1 MEKAGLIERLARVV
15 VRAASALAP
24 VSWRTELS
32 REWEGE
38 LARRFRP
45 DPPTPAPGLGGQLKL
60 LYRSCLSLIDAAHLR
75 VREFTMESV
84 AQDIRFAIRSLRR
97 RPAFTILVLA
107 TIGLGIGANTA
118 IFTVVNSVL
127 LRPLP
132 YPEPDEL
139 VMVWE
144 QDRVRGWDRVPGS
157 AEDFLVWRSE
167 SSTMEAISGGV
178 PSSFSLTGEG
188 TPEQVSGFRV
198 AAGFFDVF
206 DVPPALGSVFADGSN
221 VAGQEQQVVL
231 SHGLWQRRFGGDPSW
246 VGRTV
251 EIDGASMEV
260 VGIMPEGFQFPS
272 SAQLWAPLV
281 FSDAQLQDRNWHF
294 LLTVGRLAEGS
305 SIEAARAELRTIASR
320 LGQEFPDSN
329 ADFGIEVQPLHLE
342 MTNAVRTMLW
352 VLLGAVGFVLLI
364 ACANVANLLLVRATA
379 RSGELSLRTALGAG
393 RSRLIRQVLTESVL
407 LAGGGAVLG
416 LGIALLGLD
425 ALLAISPVTVPGGGE
440 VTIDRWVLGVTVAGA
455 VVTGLLF
462 GLAPALAVWKTEVAA
477 GLREGRDRSAGGGR
491 RLRSALVVSEI
502 ALALVLVTGAG
513 LMVQSVRK
521 MLDVDVGVDTKNALV
536 GQFSLP
542 AAEYPG
548 PAEQVLFY
556 DELLTRA
563 SAIPGVEA
571 AALSNLVP
579 PAGGGQYHVRIE
591 GVHEEWTMDLPV
603 SRTRAVSTNYI
614 ETMGIPVLR
623 GRAFVETDDSD
634 GPMVVVVDQAFA
646 DQHFPSEDPIG
657 RQIRTL
663 LDAPREIVGVVG
675 NVTNAGL
682 QNASGPTVYFPYAQ
696 HAFGNSQTLI
706 LRTASDP
713 TPFTP
718 ALQEAIWSLDSDLPL
733 VGVAT
738 LEDRL
743 SNSVAQP
750 RFNSLLLSVFGGL
763 AALLAAIGIYGV
775 MAYSVSQRTTEL
787 GLRMALGASKGEV
800 RGLILRSAVTLAVS
814 GVVVGL
820 VASIGLT
827 RTIEGFLFGVEA
839 TDPLTLGMVAV
850 GLCAVAVA
858 ASLIPAVRA
867 SRLEPVT
874 ALRED

>member
-1 MEKAGLIERLARVV
+1 M
-15 VRAASALAP
+15 
-24 VSWRTELS
+24 
-32 REWEGE
+32 
-38 LARRFRP
+38 
-45 DPPTPAPGLGGQLKL
+45 
-60 LYRSCLSLIDAAHLR
+60 
-75 VREFTMESV
+75 
-84 AQDIRFAIRSLRR
+84 
-97 RPAFTILVLA
+97 
-107 TIGLGIGANTA
+107 
-118 IFTVVNSVL
+118 
-127 LRPLP
+127 
-132 YPEPDEL
+132 
-139 VMVWE
+139 
-144 QDRVRGWDRVPGS
+144 
-157 AEDFLVWRSE
+157 
-167 SSTMEAISGGV
+167 
-178 PSSFSLTGEG
+178 
-188 TPEQVSGFRV
+188 
-198 AAGFFDVF
+198 
-206 DVPPALGSVFADGSN
+206 
-221 VAGQEQQVVL
+221 
-231 SHGLWQRRFGGDPSW
+231 
-246 VGRTV
+246 
-251 EIDGASMEV
+251 
-260 VGIMPEGFQFPS
+260 
-272 SAQLWAPLV
+272 
-281 FSDAQLQDRNWHF
+281 
-294 LLTVGRLAEGS
+294 
-305 SIEAARAELRTIASR
+305 
-320 LGQEFPDSN
+320 
-329 ADFGIEVQPLHLE
+329 
-342 MTNAVRTMLW
+342 
-352 VLLGAVGFVLLI
+352 
-364 ACANVANLLLVRATA
+364 
-379 RSGELSLRTALGAG
+379 
-393 RSRLIRQVLTESVL
+393 
-407 LAGGGAVLG
+407 
-416 LGIALLGLD
+416 
-425 ALLAISPVTVPGGGE
+425 
-440 VTIDRWVLGVTVAGA
+440 
-455 VVTGLLF
+455 
-462 GLAPALAVWKTEVAA
+462 
-477 GLREGRDRSAGGGR
+477 
-491 RLRSALVVSEI
+491 SEI

-521 MLDVDVGVDTKNALV
+521 MLDVDVGVDTRNALV

-556 DELLTRA
+556 DQLLTRA

-634 GPMVVVVDQAFA
+634 GPMVVVVDQAFV
-646 DQHFPSEDPIG
+646 DQHFPGEDPIG

-706 LRTASDP
+706 LRTTSDP

-800 RGLILRSAVTLAVS
+800 RGLILKSAVTLAVS